1 MTIGSLGDVVFKI
14 DDKTM
19 QTFTELNWDSKASY
33 SKHSRHMKKQ
43 LVELT
48 GFEADEVSFTMTLS
62 AYLGVNPEKMLKKL
76 ENLKNTGAVNTLVL
90 GTTVI
95 GSKWV
100 VEQIK
105 RKVQNTY
112 KDGTLVSCEVTVTL
126 LEYPER

>member
-1 MTIGSLGDVVFKI
+1 MIIG
-14 DDKTM
+14 
-19 QTFTELNWDSKASY
+19 ASY

-62 AYLGVNPEKMLKKL
+62 AFLGVNPETMLKKL
-76 ENLKNTGAVNTLVL
+76 EQMKKSGDVKPLVL
-90 GTTVI
+90 GKTVI
-95 GSKWV
+95 GSNWV

-105 RKVQNTY
+105 RKFKSTD
-112 KDGTLVSCEVTVTL
+112 KDGTLLSCEVSVTL